1 MWLHSGSSSGRISG
15 GFLGGHWL
23 GDPLWL
29 WWELVTSHVV
39 VDMDLVV
46 VSSSCE
52 LGSLLASR
60 AWFSSI
66 GVGGNCIGGRSIE
79 SSIGGI
85 PVQAVNRAV
94 HSSNWYLGRRVLLGV
109 GVPLGDPLGDGVSS
123 ACVEALVGVRH
134 SSGFSIACALSVS
147 TAVAGVYRRSLCFS
161 DSLCFI
167 GVGSGCVSVF

>member
-1 MWLHSGSSSGRISG
+1 MWGSWGLRLGSGSGRRISG
-15 GFLGGHWL
+15 GFLRGYWL

-29 WWELVTSHVV
+29 WWELVTSHVI

-66 GVGGNCIGGRSIE
+66 GVGGNCIGGGPIE

-85 PVQAVNRAV
+85 PV
-94 HSSNWYLGRRVLLGV
+94 
-109 GVPLGDPLGDGVSS
+109 
-123 ACVEALVGVRH
+123 
-134 SSGFSIACALSVS
+134 
-147 TAVAGVYRRSLCFS
+147 
-161 DSLCFI
+161 
-167 GVGSGCVSVF
+167 